1 MRDTTRRGKDPKH
14 SQEMLQV
21 LLDLTRFSRQA
32 TVSEA
37 LETKALELLHYLLAR
52 CQASRGAIVLL
63 DPPQQV
69 KISFRPL
76 ALEHIQ
82 EAEIRALLTPGGA
95 FPAQLSQ
102 VPGETHWLLLRLP
115 LFQADLTMAFTPIC
129 QSAEISTHL
138 PGSAFLILGWTTKKS
153 QKHQPMLAHRSAL
166 VAQIGDALSA
176 ILMHLVLV
184 DYLARHQMLVKVPEG
199 EATRVS
205 PTMMHE

>member
-32 TVSEA
+32 TASEA

-63 DPPQQV
+63 DPLQQV

-82 EAEIRALLTPGGA
+82 EAEIRALLTPEGA

-129 QSAEISTHL
+129 QSAEISTPL
-138 PGSAFLILGWTTKKS
+138 PGSAFLVLGWTTKRS
-153 QKHQPMLAHRSAL
+153 QKDQPILARRSAL
-166 VAQIGDALSA
+166 IAQIGDALSA
-176 ILMHLVLV
+176 VLMHMVLA
-184 DYLARHQMLVKVPEG
+184 DYLTQHQMLVRAPESL
-199 EATRVS
+199 TLVS
-205 PTMMHE
+205 PPR